1 VAIHHHVIVDEGDVF
16 VGGHPQ
22 PPVTAIGKPCERFT
36 DVAHPG
42 IGMPQ
47 RHIPGLGRRSCVV
60 DHHDL
65 EVRVVA
71 GQDGIDRL
79 AKQPSPVAGGNHHAD
94 RWPERFRF
102 RFRDDSRKF
111 LDGAPKLVDSDL
123 PLFDAHRDKTT
134 HRLPLAHQ
142 EPGPAVPR
150 PAGQLI
156 RRTSQR
162 RRHVAKIKLTDPHRT
177 NPLGGVAAAH
187 RMFQHGVTL
196 PEDEHHRPPTQR
208 DTAHGN
214 EGIP

>member
-1 VAIHHHVIVDEGDVF
+1 MF

-47 RHIPGLGRRSCVV
+47 RHIPGLGRRSGVV

-102 RFRDDSRKF
+102 RDGSRKF
-111 LDGAPKLVDSDL
+111 LNDAPELVDSNL
-123 PLFDAHRDKTT
+123 PLLDADRDKTT

-142 EPGPAVPR
+142 EAGSVIVRSADQLKPR
-150 PAGQLI
+150 I
-156 RRTSQR
+156 RRCRCQ
-162 RRHVAKIKLTDPHRT
+162 VAKIKFADPHRAG
-177 NPLGGVAAAH
+177 PLRVVAAAH
-187 RMFQHGVTL
+187 SSFQHDMTL
-196 PEDEHHRPPTQR
+196 PEDGRHRPPTQR

-214 EGIP
+214 EGKPR